1 MKVTFKKEFDLN
13 IDMHRLMQ
21 ECVRNVNDI
30 WSYYEDLNLL
40 VCASLEDLY
49 NVNLGGYDN
58 TRDIITV
65 VAKNLLLWCLENNYI
80 QEHDQLISGVGRR
93 KS

>member
-1 MKVTFKKEFDLN
+1 MKVTFRKEFNLDIN
-13 IDMHRLMQ
+13 MHRLMN
-21 ECVRNVNDI
+21 ECIDRSNDFF
-30 WSYYEDLNLL
+30 SYYEDLNLL
-40 VCASLEDLY
+40 VRASLEGLY
-49 NVNLGGYDN
+49 NVNLYGYDN

-80 QEHDQLISGVGRR
+80 KEHDQLISGVGRR